1 MEKTQIEFNDFKI
14 YAPDSI
20 NCITK
25 SIYQLLNRKLS
36 EYKKL
41 FNIDNYRQVQV
52 NLFDNINDFERFI
65 KENFNDTI
73 SNTAGTYHGGMINCY
88 VEKDIEIGSDRYYSN
103 LHLPCHE
110 LFHLMYNEIV
120 LKNASDKR
128 IVWYDEGM
136 AQFMS
141 SELDF
146 LDEERFKTFYLNV
159 KKNTKEIVN
168 FNNINHN
175 DNNFV
180 NDKYNGYDISY
191 LCIKYLSEILSIE
204 EFINLMSDFDKIKY
218 YGDTIIINMF
228 DYYDK
233 KLLSKQR

>member
-1 MEKTQIEFNDFKI
+1 
-14 YAPDSI
+14 
-20 NCITK
+20 
-25 SIYQLLNRKLS
+25 
-36 EYKKL
+36 
-41 FNIDNYRQVQV
+41 
-52 NLFDNINDFERFI
+52 
-65 KENFNDTI
+65 
-73 SNTAGTYHGGMINCY
+73 
-88 VEKDIEIGSDRYYSN
+88 
-103 LHLPCHE
+103 
-110 LFHLMYNEIV
+110 
-120 LKNASDKR
+120 
-128 IVWYDEGM
+128 
-136 AQFMS
+136 MS

-233 KLLSKQR
+233 KLLSKQI